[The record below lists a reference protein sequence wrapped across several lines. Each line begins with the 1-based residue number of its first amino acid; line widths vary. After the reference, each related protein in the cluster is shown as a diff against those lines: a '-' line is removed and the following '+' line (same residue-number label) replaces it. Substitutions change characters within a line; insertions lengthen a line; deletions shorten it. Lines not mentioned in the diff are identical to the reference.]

1 MNADLGRAG
10 RLRELEAW
18 EKFDVYSPHEACK
31 EQKQIAQT
39 RGVLTWK
46 IADGKKC
53 VKARLV
59 ARGFRGPEL
68 KEGLVGTSGR
78 VSLLSSTPFGNG
90 NFGVSTIRSRFCKQ
104 RDLAV
109 MFYSVVLRNGI
120 RLARRAGGG

>member
-1 MNADLGRAG
+1 MHADLGRAG

-59 ARGFRGPEL
+59 ARGFRSPEL

-90 NFGVSTIRSRFCKQ
+90 NFGVSISRMRSCRQ
-104 RDLAV
+104 MDLIAMSSHV
-109 MFYSVVLRNGI
+109 RRRNGI
-120 RLARRAGGG
+120 RPARRECGS